1 MWCRVVEAR
10 REEHVIVAQLW
21 RVEAKE
27 VAAEALSDAS
37 LLGLDKQQR
46 VVIERG
52 SGGHDGLF
60 DGLSLLA
67 LAGLVDILEVPRR
80 DGENAE
86 VREDL

>member
-1 MWCRVVEAR
+1 MKPK
-10 REEHVIVAQLW
+10 
-21 RVEAKE
+21 AKE
-27 VAAEALSDAS
+27 VAVIAFSEAS

-46 VVIERG
+46 VVVERG
-52 SGGHDGLF
+52 SGGHDELL
-60 DGLSLLA
+60 DGLSLLS